1 MHKQPNNRDKMK
13 LISFELSKTTELK
26 IEIKK
31 DSNKTNLL
39 ARVLPKATKPTTKS
53 NETITLVPDVFEVF
67 HCKKWNS
74 LVDTTLPYI
83 YYLTNQ
89 ICS

>member
-1 MHKQPNNRDKMK
+1 MHKQPNNRDKLK
-13 LISFELSKTTELK
+13 LTSFELSKTTKQK

-39 ARVLPKATKPTTKS
+39 ACVLPKATKPTTKS
-53 NETITLVPDVFEVF
+53 NETIILVGKVFEVF

-74 LVDTTLPYI
+74 LVNTTLPYI
-83 YYLTNQ
+83 YYLINQ
-89 ICS
+89 IC